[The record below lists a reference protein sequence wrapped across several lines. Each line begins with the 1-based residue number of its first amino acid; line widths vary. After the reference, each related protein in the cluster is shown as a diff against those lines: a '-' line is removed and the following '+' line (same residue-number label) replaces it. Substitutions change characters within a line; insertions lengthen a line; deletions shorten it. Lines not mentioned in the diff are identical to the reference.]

1 MSSLRTSTVFG
12 LALVLTGA
20 VSAWSQQQNTQRI
33 GYVCP
38 AGVRQGT
45 SVVVV
50 IGGRFLDGTTNA
62 FVSGAGVKAKVV
74 DSWRSNAQNQNTTL
88 ATKLKRLE
96 QKKDAAM
103 KERDGRAK
111 EDKAKETAAK
121 DDKSKDDKAKDGAAK
136 DDKAKP
142 AKPLRNPWT
151 ESDENLLAAMRRKL
165 ANYVG
170 GPAVPAIG
178 DNVLVEITVDAD
190 AEPGPREIRLETGK
204 GLTNPLTFCIG
215 QLPEFFKEMV
225 LTDEFLSGKGLSRYR
240 DEPRLIPPGEPTKLT
255 LPAVANGQITPG
267 GADRYQFE
275 ARKGQR
281 LVIAAAA
288 RELIPYIP
296 DAVPGWFQ
304 ATVTLYD
311 GKGRELAYAD
321 HFQFHPDPLLYYE
334 VPADGLYGVEIRD
347 SIYRGREDF
356 VYRLTIGEIPYV
368 TSIFPLGGQAGA
380 QTEVELTGWN
390 LPENRITHDAKEKD
404 PGVQMLH
411 VTKEKVCSNALPFAL
426 DTLPEVT
433 EKGPHDRPDTAQPIA
448 LPAIV
453 NGRIAQPDEWDVYRF
468 EGRQGDEIVAEVY
481 ARRLGSPLDSLV
493 KLTDAAGKQ
502 LALNDDHVDKGAGLT
517 THHAD
522 SYMRATLPGAGTYYL
537 HVGDT
542 QHRGGRDYGYRLRVS
557 PSQPDFELRVVP
569 SSFTVRG
576 AASVPVT
583 VYALRRDG
591 FKEAISV
598 ELKDAREDATLCE
611 GSVPA
616 GEDEVKLTL
625 KIPPLPPGETFRLC
639 MEGHATIQGKEISR
653 LAVPAEDMMQAFEYR
668 HLVPAQE
675 LKVAM
680 VGRFV
685 FKPTAKLISKS
696 PIKIPVGGTAKV
708 QIGATPKYI
717 LNNLKLELRRPP
729 QGISIEKVSRS
740 REGLELVLQTDG
752 EKVKPG
758 QRGNL
763 SLTASVVKS
772 DDKAKPNTPPNSQ
785 KLPLPTL
792 PAIPFEVVRP

>member
-1 MSSLRTSTVFG
+1 MNIARCLAVFG
-12 LALVLTGA
+12 LALA
-20 VSAWSQQQNTQRI
+20 SAPAALSQQNTQRI
-33 GYVCP
+33 GYVSP
-38 AGVRQGT
+38 AGARQGT

-50 IGGRFLDGTTNA
+50 VGGRYLDGAANA
-62 FVSGAGVKAKVV
+62 FVSGAGVRAKVV
-74 DSWRSNAQNQNTTL
+74 DYWRATAQGQNATL
-88 ATKLKRLE
+88 VTKMKRLE

-103 KERDGRAK
+103 KERESRVKEAK
-111 EDKAKETAAK
+111 PKEEAAARDTK
-121 DDKSKDDKAKDGAAK
+121 PLGGIFKDGTDDAARP
-136 DDKAKP
+136 KP
-142 AKPLRNPWT
+142 TKSPRNEWIA
-151 ESDENLLAAMRRKL
+151 EEEILLAAMRRKL
-165 ANYVG
+165 ANFVA
-170 GPAVPAIG
+170 GPPVPAIG
-178 DNVLVEITVDAD
+178 DNVLVEITVDAG
-190 AEPGPREIRLETGK
+190 AEPGPREIRLETSK
-204 GLTNPLTFCIG
+204 GLTNPLAFCIG

-225 LTDEFLSGKGLSRYR
+225 LTEEFLAGKTLSKYR
-240 DEPRLIPPGEPTKLT
+240 DEPRLIPPGEPTRLT

-311 GKGRELAYAD
+311 AKGRELAYAD
-321 HFQFHPDPLLYYE
+321 HYQFHPDPLLYHE
-334 VPADGLYGVEIRD
+334 VTEDGQYVVEIRD

-356 VYRLTIGEIPYV
+356 VYRLTVGEIPYI
-368 TSIFPLGGQAGA
+368 TSIFPLGGRVGE
-380 QTEVELTGWN
+380 QTVVELTGWN
-390 LPENRITHDAKEKD
+390 LPENRLTHDAKERD
-404 PGVQMLH
+404 PGIQMLRA
-411 VTKEKVCSNALPFAL
+411 TKDQLCSNSLPFAL
-426 DTLPEVT
+426 DALPEAT
-433 EKGPHDRPDTAQPIA
+433 EKEPNNQPEAAQPIG
-448 LPAIV
+448 LPMIV
-453 NGRIAQPDEWDVYRF
+453 NGRIATPDEWDVYRI

-493 KLTDAAGKQ
+493 KLTDAAGKT

-522 SYMRATLPGAGTYYL
+522 SYLRAALPANGTYYL

-542 QHRGGRDYGYRLRVS
+542 QHRGGPEYGYRLRIS

-583 VYALRRDG
+583 VYALRKDG
-591 FKEAISV
+591 FKDAISV
-598 ELKDAREDATLCE
+598 ELKDAREDSTLCE
-611 GSVPA
+611 GAVPA

-625 KIPPLPPGETFRLC
+625 KIPPLPPGESFRLC
-639 MEGHATIQGKEISR
+639 MEGQAMIGGKEVSR

-680 VGRFV
+680 IGRFV
-685 FKPTAKLISKS
+685 FKPTAKLIGKG
-696 PIKIPVGGTAKV
+696 PIKIPVGGTARV
-708 QIGATPKYI
+708 LIGATPKSL

-740 REGLELVLQTDG
+740 RQGLELVLQTDG
-752 EKVKPG
+752 AKVKPG
-758 QRGNL
+758 QKGNL
-763 SLTASVVKS
+763 TLTASVDKS
-772 DDKAKPNTPPNSQ
+772 AEASKPKTPPNAQ

-792 PAIPFEVVRP
+792 PTIPYEVVKP